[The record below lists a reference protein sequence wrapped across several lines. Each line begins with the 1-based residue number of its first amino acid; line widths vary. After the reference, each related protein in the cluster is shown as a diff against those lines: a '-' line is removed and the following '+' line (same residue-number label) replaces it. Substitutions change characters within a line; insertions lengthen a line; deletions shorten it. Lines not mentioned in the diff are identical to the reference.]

1 MNMSNREDIYAQ
13 EHAGR
18 VNAGRAAVEHG
29 SESDEPREELVD
41 TLTNLMHYAVTA
53 GLDFEDALRLA
64 WGHHAAEIPS
74 VRLQRFRKLCDYY
87 LYEPED
93 AQTPFRYAACCKDR
107 DDELAASGRVT
118 TWERLQDAFGD
129 LADQL
134 LDGQAVDAVYDLDTA
149 ERIEIHISTP
159 IITRSEDQGTM
170 ENPLGPQ
177 PTPNTWT
184 GQAR

>member
-1 MNMSNREDIYAQ
+1 MSNREDIYEQ
-13 EHAGR
+13 EHARR
-18 VNAGRAAVEHG
+18 VNAGRAAVEYG
-29 SESDEPREELVD
+29 SECDEPREGLVD

-64 WGHHAAEIPS
+64 CSHHAAEIPS
-74 VRLQRFRKLCDYY
+74 VRLERFRKLCDYY

-93 AQTPFRYAACCKDR
+93 AEAPFRYAACCKDR
-107 DDELAASGRVT
+107 DDEVAASGRVT

-129 LADQL
+129 LADQM

-159 IITRSEDQGTM
+159 IITRSEDQGSM
-170 ENPLGPQ
+170 ENPLRPQ
-177 PTPNTWT
+177 PTPNTST

>member
-1 MNMSNREDIYAQ
+1 MSDREDIYEQ
-13 EHAGR
+13 EHARR
-18 VNAGRAAVEHG
+18 VNAGRAAAEHG

-41 TLTNLMHYAVTA
+41 TLTDLMHYAGTA
-53 GLDFEDALRLA
+53 DLDFQDALRLA
-64 WGHHAAEIPS
+64 RSHHAAEIPS
-74 VRLQRFRKLCDYY
+74 VRLERFRTLCDYY
-87 LYEPED
+87 LYEPEG
-93 AQTPFRYAACCKDR
+93 AETPSRYAACCKDR
-107 DDELAASGRVT
+107 DDELAASGHVT
-118 TWERLQDAFGD
+118 TWERLQDAFAD

-177 PTPNTWT
+177 PTSNPSS
-184 GQAR
+184 GRAR